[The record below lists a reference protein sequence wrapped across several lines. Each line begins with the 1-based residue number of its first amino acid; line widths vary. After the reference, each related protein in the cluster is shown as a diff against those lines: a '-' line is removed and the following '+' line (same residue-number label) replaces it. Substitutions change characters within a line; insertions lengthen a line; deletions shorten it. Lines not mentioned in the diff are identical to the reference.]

1 MGKFKLN
8 GLVKDN
14 DGRQGK
20 IRYIER
26 VYDKETKHTKVKYFV
41 QYGEGLE
48 NWKAQDRTELTK
60 VYQLKATKDNTSYS
74 AYASTYDNFKYNIQ
88 YQYNRKELKVAVAV
102 CHPDDKYDVDFG
114 DKITNHRLKH
124 NPKWH
129 FKSEGRHGFTDDNVL
144 KIIDNIVIP
153 EVEKEIESRKNKV

>member
-1 MGKFKLN
+1 MGKFKVN
-8 GLVKDN
+8 GLVKDK

-48 NWKAQDRTELTK
+48 NWKEQDRTELTK
-60 VYQLKATKDNTSYS
+60 VYQVKASKDNTSYS
-74 AYASTYDNFKYNIQ
+74 SYISTYSDFKYHVT
-88 YQYNRKELKVAVAV
+88 YAYNRKELKVAVAV
-102 CHPDDKYDVDFG
+102 CHPDDKYDENFG
-114 DKITNHRLKH
+114 YKLTNHRLKH

-129 FKSEGRHGFTDDNVL
+129 FKSEGRYGFTDDTVL
-144 KIIDNIVIP
+144 TMLHTLIIP
-153 EVEKEIESRKNKV
+153 EVEKEIESRKNKA